1 MSIDY
6 NTQVYIPGGEDVK
19 QAFSKTTHLAI
30 AAHQDDV
37 EIMAQHGILECF
49 GRMDKNFSAVVI
61 TDGAGS
67 PRNGIYEHYTDEEM
81 KNIRVNEQKKA
92 AVIGEY
98 SALFM
103 LRYPSSVVK
112 DPRDRRVIES
122 IKDILIETRPKV
134 VYIHNPADKH
144 ETHVASSIRAI
155 TALRELA
162 DDFRPETVLGCEIWR
177 ALDWVADEDK
187 IVLNISGRPALRAAL
202 LGVYDSQIEGG
213 KRYDLAA
220 LGRHNANATF
230 LASHFTDE
238 MNAAAYAI
246 DLTPLI
252 DGGDIS
258 TYIKGYIDRF
268 SQTVE
273 STINRQLE

>member
-1 MSIDY
+1 
-6 NTQVYIPGGEDVK
+6 
-19 QAFSKTTHLAI
+19 
-30 AAHQDDV
+30 
-37 EIMAQHGILECF
+37 LECF
-49 GRMDKNFSAVVI
+49 GRKDRNFSAVVI

-67 PRNGIYEHYTDEEM
+67 PRNGIYENYTDEEM
-81 KNIRVNEQKKA
+81 KSIRINEQKKA

-103 LRYPSSVVK
+103 LRYPSSAVK
-112 DPRDRRVIES
+112 DPRERGVVES
-122 IKDILIETRPKV
+122 IKDILKETRPKV

-162 DDFRPETVLGCEIWR
+162 DDFRPEKVLGCEIWR
-177 ALDWVADEDK
+177 ALDWVDDEEK
-187 IVLNISGRPALRAAL
+187 IVLNISERPALRAAL

-220 LGRHNANATF
+220 LGRYNANATF
-230 LASHFTDE
+230 LASHYTDE

-252 DGGDIS
+252 DGGDIG
-258 TYIKGYIDRF
+258 TYIKGYIERF

-273 STINRQLE
+273 STINRLLE